1 MFLDDLLEARV
12 VELGKLGEVVDVGD
26 DVAQVFLEQVKVL
39 LVLVGVPRILLG
51 ARDCIVDLLL
61 GCCDA
66 TNDFLGLDALERVD
80 LVELLLKLLD
90 EALLRLFVPDVMDA
104 QRVLQA
110 FIVDVVE
117 DPLLVERLLK
127 LLAESANAH

>member
-51 ARDCIVDLLL
+51 ARNCIADLLL
-61 GCCDA
+61 
-66 TNDFLGLDALERVD
+66 
-80 LVELLLKLLD
+80 
-90 EALLRLFVPDVMDA
+90 
-104 QRVLQA
+104 
-110 FIVDVVE
+110 
-117 DPLLVERLLK
+117 
-127 LLAESANAH
+127 